1 MAQRQLPGNGFQQ
14 MSQILQFHEK
24 RLNKLDTAMSGVID
38 TVGGGGGSDEVGE
51 RVSSVEDSMGVVM
64 ASLEASAQ
72 NVVKIGSVV
81 DAAHSASEKAL
92 GDTKKLETT
101 VRNFPTK
108 LAVVTE
114 QFRLLTSKVEGLL
127 SKVTALEE
135 KMEKNVTLSVSE
147 TTNDGDEDSGDSD

>member
-1 MAQRQLPGNGFQQ
+1 MG
-14 MSQILQFHEK
+14 
-24 RLNKLDTAMSGVID
+24 GVID

>member
-24 RLNKLDTAMSGVID
+24 RLNKLDTAMGGVID

-114 QFRLLTSKVEGLL
+114 QFRLLTSKVECLL

>member
-24 RLNKLDTAMSGVID
+24 RLNKLDTAMGGVID

>member
-101 VRNFPTK
+101 VRHFPTK
-108 LAVVTE
+108 LAVATE

>member
-14 MSQILQFHEK
+14 ATQILQFHEK
-24 RLNKLDTAMSGVID
+24 RLNKLDTAMVSVMKNI
-38 TVGGGGGSDEVGE
+38 GGGGGSDEVGE